1 MQAWIVSVGSVI
13 AEISV
18 FLAAGAALVF
28 GAMGLR

>member
-18 FLAAGAALVF
+18 FAAAAAALVF
-28 GAMGLR
+28 GAMGFR